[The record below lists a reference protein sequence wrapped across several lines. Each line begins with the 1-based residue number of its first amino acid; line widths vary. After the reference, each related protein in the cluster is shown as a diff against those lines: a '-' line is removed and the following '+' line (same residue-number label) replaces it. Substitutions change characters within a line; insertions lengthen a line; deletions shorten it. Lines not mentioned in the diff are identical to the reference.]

1 LQQDLLAARSFGACA
16 LQQDLLAARSF
27 GACALQQD
35 LLAVRTSMGV
45 FVLSPI

>member
-1 LQQDLLAARSFGACA
+1 LQNLPQN

-35 LLAVRTSMGV
+35 LLAVRTSIGV